1 MQQMRVAPSKS
12 QFSFKDFLGLIKNT
26 KHKYWQLYLGLALG
40 LVATGVQLA
49 VPSYAKQLI
58 NSFSKGKFYN

>member
-26 KHKYWQLYLGLALG
+26 KPKY
-40 LVATGVQLA
+40 
-49 VPSYAKQLI
+49 
-58 NSFSKGKFYN
+58 